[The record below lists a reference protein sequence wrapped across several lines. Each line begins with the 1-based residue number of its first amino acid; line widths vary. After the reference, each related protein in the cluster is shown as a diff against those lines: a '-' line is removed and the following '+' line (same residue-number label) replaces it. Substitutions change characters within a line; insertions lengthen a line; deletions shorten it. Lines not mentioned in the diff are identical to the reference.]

1 MSIQHAYSVAP
12 AIRDFID
19 QQTIV
24 ALATAGADGAPNV
37 APMFWKVWYDEA
49 TLLVLD
55 NFMRTTKANVL
66 ATGKASVSAWDA
78 AADFAYQLKGTADY
92 VTDGPYYA
100 AAAAHMA
107 AKKPGQQL
115 KGVVVLDVTDVFTQ
129 QPGAT
134 AGSRLNA
141 NGKVEG

>member
-1 MSIQHAYSVAP
+1 MSIHSTSIVAP
-12 AIRDFID
+12 AIRDFVD
-19 QQTIV
+19 QQAIV
-24 ALATAGADGAPNV
+24 ALATAAADGTPNV
-37 APMFWKVWYDEA
+37 APMFWKVWYDET

-55 NFMRTTKANVL
+55 NYMRATKANVL
-66 ATGKASVSAWDA
+66 ATGRASVSAWDA
-78 AADFAYQLKGTADY
+78 ASGLAYQLKGTVDY

-107 AKKPGQQL
+107 AKKPGQQP

-129 QPGAT
+129 QPGAE

-141 NGKVEG
+141 GGEVEA